1 MNDLK
6 DLTDREIV
14 CVGCGN
20 SFVWNREEQAFYLSK
35 GLQPPKRCKECRMRR
50 KLTIAPKAVSNE

>member
-14 CVGCGN
+14 CADCED
-20 SFVWNREEQAFYLSK
+20 SFVWNREEQTFYLSK
-35 GLQPPKRCKECRMRR
+35 GLQPPKRCKNCRLKRR
-50 KLTIAPKAVSNE
+50 LTIAPKAVSDG